1 MPGQVMLNQRIV
13 GCSTAEQV
21 FREVAEARAEGM
33 PLNSVNL
40 ATALHRVARCGNANV
55 FARLLDEPNYLYL
68 LDEVTLRLKSDLKSD
83 KGQSGDL
90 KPREIANTVCPSA
103 RI

>member
-33 PLNSVNL
+33 PLTSVTL

-68 LDEVTLRLKSDLKSD
+68 LNEVTLRLNSD

-90 KPREIANTVCPSA
+90 RPREIANTACPSA
-103 RI
+103 RL

>member
-55 FARLLDEPNYLYL
+55 FAQLLDEPNYLYL
-68 LDEVTLRLKSDLKSD
+68 LDEVTLRLKSD